1 MTMTATTS
9 YAPSTAHGSS
19 RSHRARTAWTV
30 VGAVLA
36 VAAIA
41 YATINLVS
49 AFAFARHSFTR
60 TFSANVRDVDISNS
74 AGSVHVESGA
84 ADRVVVS
91 GKGVKGLTRPSH
103 HETLRDGDLDVG
115 ARCPLSVTSICTMNF
130 TINVPNGT
138 PVKVHAS
145 GGGVTIDDATGTV
158 DADASG
164 GGVHVRGARGALRL
178 HSSGGGVTAE
188 DVRSSDV
195 TVSSSGGG
203 VKLFFLTPPTNVHV
217 SSSGGGVTIVLPD
230 TADTYRLDVSSSGGG
245 THRDVRSD
253 PASNRV
259 IDAHSSGGGVTVRYG
274 P

>member
-9 YAPSTAHGSS
+9 YPPSTAH
-19 RSHRARTAWTV
+19 RSHGARTAWTV
-30 VGAVLA
+30 AGAVLA

-41 YATINLVS
+41 YATINVVS

-60 TFSANVRDVDISNS
+60 TFSADVRDVDISNS
-74 AGSVHVESGA
+74 AGSVHVQPSR

-91 GKGVKGLTRPSH
+91 GKGVKGLTKPSH
-103 HETLRDGDLDVG
+103 HETLRDGRLDVG
-115 ARCPLSVTSICTMNF
+115 ANCPISLSSICTMNF
-130 TINVPNGT
+130 TISVPNGT
-138 PVKVHAS
+138 PVVAHAS
-145 GGGVTIDDATGTV
+145 GGGITIDDATGAV

-164 GGVHVRGARGALRL
+164 GGVHVRGARGPLRL
-178 HSSGGGVTAE
+178 DSSGGGVTAE
-188 DVRSSDV
+188 DVRSADV

-230 TADTYRLDVSSSGGG
+230 TADTYSLDVSSSGGG

-259 IDAHSSGGGVTVRYG
+259 IAAHSSGGGVTVRYG

>member
-9 YAPSTAHGSS
+9 SAPSTLP

-30 VGAVLA
+30 AGAVLA

-41 YATINLVS
+41 YAAINVVS

-60 TFSANVRDVDISNS
+60 TFSGEVRDVDVSNS
-74 AGSVHVESGA
+74 AGSVHVESSA

-91 GKGVKGLTRPSH
+91 GKGVKGLTKPSH
-103 HETLRDGDLDVG
+103 HETLRDGRLDVG
-115 ARCPLSVTSICTMNF
+115 ATCPISVTSICTMNF
-130 TINVPNGT
+130 TISVPNGT
-138 PVKVHAS
+138 PVTVHAG
-145 GGGVTIDDATGTV
+145 GGGVTIDDATGPV

-164 GGVHVRGARGALRL
+164 GGVHVRGAQGPLRL
-178 HSSGGGVTAE
+178 HSSGGGITAE

-195 TVSSSGGG
+195 TASSSGGG
-203 VKLFFLTPPTNVHV
+203 VRLFFLAPPTNVHV

-230 TADTYRLDVSSSGGG
+230 TADAYRLDVSSSGGG
-245 THRDVRSD
+245 AHRDVRSD